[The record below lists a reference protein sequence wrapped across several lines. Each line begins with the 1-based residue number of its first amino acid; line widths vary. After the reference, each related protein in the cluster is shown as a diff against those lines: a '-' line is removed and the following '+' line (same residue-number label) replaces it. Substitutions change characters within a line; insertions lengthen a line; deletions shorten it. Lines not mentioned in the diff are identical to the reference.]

1 MEPRVQYGQ
10 TKDGVS
16 IAFWTLGEGPPMV
29 QMPSAPI
36 SPSLRAW
43 QTPEGRRWY
52 EGLANGRMLIRYD
65 NRGCGD
71 SQRDAIDYSLDASI
85 LDMEAAVDKLK
96 LDRFVLFGYLG
107 SAPSAIAYAARH
119 PERVSRLLLWCGGAR
134 GTSMTSDR
142 RGALDAL
149 RQTDWE
155 FFTETVALSWFG
167 WSAAEQARRYA
178 ASLREGT
185 SSEAMKAVME
195 ASQTTD
201 VTDLL
206 PQVSMPTLVMHRRD
220 VRIPPVDDSRE
231 LAAHIPNAR
240 LVVFE
245 GDAGIPYV
253 GEVAPVLEA
262 INEFLAEEAQ
272 PESAARA
279 APGGMVTILFT
290 DIEGSTTL
298 TQRLGDAKAQE
309 LVRTHNTIV
318 REALRAHAGSE
329 IKHTGDGIMSSF
341 TTASAALDCAIAI
354 QRAVDRSDPSPSPST
369 TGGGEHLAI
378 HIGLNAGEPVAE
390 EDDLFG
396 TSVQLARRI
405 CDHAEGA
412 EILASNVVR
421 EIAAG
426 KGFLFSDRG
435 MTALRGFEDP
445 VQVWEVRWREG

>member
-52 EGLANGRMLIRYD
+52 EGLANGRMLVRYD

-107 SAPSAIAYAARH
+107 SVPSAIAYATRH

-167 WSAAEQARRYA
+167 WSAAEQAKQYA
-178 ASLREGT
+178 ASLRDST

-195 ASQTTD
+195 AAPATD

-206 PQVSMPTLVMHRRD
+206 AEVSMPTLVMHRRD
-220 VRIPPVDDSRE
+220 VRIPPLDSSRE
-231 LAAHIPNAR
+231 LAAHIPNSR
-240 LVVFE
+240 LVVFD
-245 GDAGIPYV
+245 GDAGVPYV
-253 GEVAPVLEA
+253 GDFGPALEA
-262 INEFLAEEAQ
+262 IDAFLAEELAL
-272 PESAARA
+272 AT
-279 APGGMVTILFT
+279 AP
-290 DIEGSTTL
+290 
-298 TQRLGDAKAQE
+298 RL
-309 LVRTHNTIV
+309 L
-318 REALRAHAGSE
+318 
-329 IKHTGDGIMSSF
+329 
-341 TTASAALDCAIAI
+341 
-354 QRAVDRSDPSPSPST
+354 
-369 TGGGEHLAI
+369 
-378 HIGLNAGEPVAE
+378 PVA
-390 EDDLFG
+390 
-396 TSVQLARRI
+396 
-405 CDHAEGA
+405 
-412 EILASNVVR
+412 
-421 EIAAG
+421 
-426 KGFLFSDRG
+426 
-435 MTALRGFEDP
+435 
-445 VQVWEVRWREG
+445 W